1 MPLVRRSSA
10 TAVFFIFVTTF
21 ALSQQPEGRLMRFP
35 DIHGDK
41 IAFVYG
47 GDIWLDSA
55 SGGAAHRITTHPG
68 RELFPKFSPDGK
80 WIAFTGQYDG
90 NFNVYVMSS
99 EGDQPRQLTFYQGG
113 AQPLNDR
120 MGIHDEVVAW
130 TPDSKRIVFLSRR
143 DASNGWTKRQF
154 TVSIDGGLPEPLP
167 MDQGGLI
174 SFNADGTKIAYN
186 RIFRNFRTW
195 KRYTGGLAQD
205 IYIYDLK
212 NNVFEQQI
220 PHTDY
225 TDTFPMWHGNTVYF
239 TSDRGA
245 EHRLNIYAYDL
256 GTKQVEQVTHFT
268 DFDVMWP
275 SLGDASIIFENGG
288 YLYVL
293 DLDVPNPGTR
303 QATRLTITLPGER
316 DLTMKHWASVSKN
329 ITDMD
334 IAPDGKRAVFAARGD
349 VFTVPA
355 KEGATRNL
363 TRTPGIREKEVA
375 WSPDG
380 RWIAFVSD
388 RTGEDEIYITPQDG
402 MGNVDLGKENEGKD
416 KEKEK
421 DKEAAA
427 KEAAREK
434 ERGKDKGQQITSGY
448 KGFKAAPVWSPDSKK
463 LAWSD
468 KDLRL
473 WYVDIDSKKDD
484 KKPVE
489 VDRGKY
495 GEINNYSWSPDS
507 KWLAYDKQQQSGLS
521 IVYLY
526 STADKKITAVTD
538 DLVNSQGAIFDP
550 DGNYLYF
557 LSDRDYDEVLGNYD
571 FEFANPKTTRPYLI
585 TLHADA
591 PSPFPALSDETAIK
605 GEEPAAED
613 SVSEKEKDKDKKAA
627 DKNKSDLQ
635 KKEEAKKEAAERE
648 KESKEVAKNFHIDLE
663 GIQNRIVAL
672 PVAPASVTGLGA
684 AKGFLYYSSQPIQGL
699 SGPLPGEES
708 ALHAYDF
715 KERKEKTVMEGID
728 RWAISFD
735 GTKILYEAKGAYGII
750 DAKPDAPKKP
760 GDGGLNLSGL
770 RAEIDPPA
778 EWKQMFNEVW
788 RQERDFFYEASM
800 NGVNWEAIRDKYA
813 PLVPYAANRYD
824 LTYIMG
830 ELIGELS
837 NSHTYVGGGD
847 QPDLHPVNVGLLG
860 VDYELDSASGL
871 YRFKKI
877 YPGEN
882 WNPQTRSPLTEPGID
897 VKEGDYLLAVNGRPL
912 RAPQNPYEL
921 FVNTANQTTAITVN
935 SKPDME
941 GARTLPV
948 KPVADEYQLRENNM
962 IESNRKKVDAATHG
976 RVGYIYIPDMGG
988 PGLNAFVK
996 QFFPQIRKEGLI
1008 IDVRYNGGGFV
1019 DQLIFER
1026 LRRIL
1031 VGMDSARNWESS
1043 TVPPVVFHGYMAAIT
1058 NQYAASDG
1066 DIFSEFFKVYKLG
1079 PLIGERT
1086 WGGVRGIRGEFGLID
1101 GGYITRPEFARY
1113 NLNSKWVVENHGVAP
1128 DIEIDDRPDDVVRGE
1143 DAQLDR
1149 AIQEVMKQIEANPKK
1164 LPPRPPDLPAY
1175 PEGPAM

>member
-1 MPLVRRSSA
+1 MSLVRRWTA
-10 TAVFFIFVTTF
+10 TAIFSIFAGTF
-21 ALSQQPEGRLMRFP
+21 LFSQQPEGRLMRFP

-47 GDIWLDSA
+47 GDIWLDTA
-55 SGGAAHRITTHPG
+55 SGGPAHRVTTHPG

-120 MGIHDEVVAW
+120 MGIHNEVVTW
-130 TPDSKRIVFLSRR
+130 TPDSKRIVFLSRL
-143 DASNGWTKRQF
+143 DASNGWTKRPF
-154 TVSIDGGLPEPLP
+154 SVSIDGGLPEPLP
-167 MDQGGLI
+167 MDQGGLT

-205 IYIYDLK
+205 IYIYDIK
-212 NNVFEQQI
+212 NNVLEQQI

-245 EHRLNIYAYDL
+245 DHRFNIYAYDL
-256 GTKQVEQVTHFT
+256 GTKQVEQVTHFA

-293 DLDVPNPGTR
+293 DLGTR
-303 QATRLTITLPGER
+303 QATKLTITLPGER
-316 DLTMKHWASVSKN
+316 DLTMKHWASVSKSVS
-329 ITDMD
+329 DMD
-334 IAPDGKRAVFAARGD
+334 LAPDGKRAVFVARGD

-363 TRTPGIREKEVA
+363 TRTPGIREREVA

-402 MGNVDLGKENEGKD
+402 MGNIDLGRDATKETEKD
-416 KEKEK
+416 REK
-421 DKEAAA
+421 DKEVAA
-427 KEAAREK
+427 KEAARAK
-434 ERGKDKGQQITSGY
+434 QRGKDKEQQITSGY
-448 KGFKAAPVWSPDSKK
+448 KGFKFAPAWSPDSKK
-463 LAWSD
+463 IAWGD

-473 WYVDIDSKKDD
+473 WYVDISD

-495 GEINNYSWSPDS
+495 NEITNYSWSPDS
-507 KWLAYDKQQQSGLS
+507 KWLAYDKGQQSGFS

-526 STADKKITAVTD
+526 STADKKITAVTN
-538 DLVNSQGAIFDP
+538 DLVNSLGPVFDP

-557 LSDRDYDEVLGNYD
+557 LSDRDYNEVLGNYD

-605 GEEPAAED
+605 GEEPAAE
-613 SVSEKEKDKDKKAA
+613 SPESEKEKDKDKRAS
-627 DKNKSDLQ
+627 DKNKSELQ

-648 KESKEVAKNFHIDLE
+648 KESQEVAKDFHIDLE
-663 GIQNRIVAL
+663 GIQNRVVAL

-708 ALHAYDF
+708 AVHAYDF
-715 KERKEKTVMEGID
+715 KERKEKTLIEGID
-728 RWAISFD
+728 RWAMSFD
-735 GTKILYEAKGAYGII
+735 GTKILYEANGGYGII

-760 GDGGLNLSGL
+760 GEGALNLGGL

-778 EWKQMFNEVW
+778 EWKEMFNEVW
-788 RQERDFFYEASM
+788 RQERDFFFEPSM

-824 LTYIMG
+824 LTYILG
-830 ELIGELS
+830 EVVGELS

-860 VDYELDSASGL
+860 VDFELDSASAL

-882 WNPQTRSPLTEPGID
+882 WNPQTRSPLTEPGIA
-897 VKEGDYLLAVNGRPL
+897 VREGDYLLAVNGRPL
-912 RAPQNPYEL
+912 HAPQNPYEL
-921 FVNTANQTTAITVN
+921 FVNTANETTAITVN
-935 SKPDME
+935 SRPDAE

-948 KPVADEYQLRENNM
+948 KPIADESQLRENYM

-1026 LRRIL
+1026 LRRVL
-1031 VGMDSARNWESS
+1031 VGMDAARNFDN
-1043 TVPPVVFHGYMAAIT
+1043 TTLPPVVFHGYMAAIT

-1086 WGGVRGIRGEFGLID
+1086 WGGVRGIRGEFPLID
-1101 GGYITRPEFARY
+1101 GGYITRPEFAHY
-1113 NLNSKWVVENHGVAP
+1113 DLNSKWVVENRGVAP
-1128 DIEIDDRPDDVVRGE
+1128 DIEVDDRPDDVVRGK